1 MHRALTETRP
11 ALRPAPG
18 ATAPRQRLEAAFRGG
33 AHRREEEGWR
43 RERAHA
49 HSAQRW
55 RRRPSYR
62 QRASGFQWE
71 EGKFTEHQYQ
81 ELEWGMRN
89 NRERESVSLQLR
101 LNLSLSARARE
112 PWQAVFTQPLAHS
125 VTARWVPPSSEE
137 SLCLLP
143 PQRSTGCHT
152 THLPAD
158 SQLCLSSWAL
168 FLYIKQENSSEH
180 SSSSHLLPLSDQSFR
195 NSVHLN
201 YLGIF

>member
-18 ATAPRQRLEAAFRGG
+18 GQRHGSAWKQRS
-33 AHRREEEGWR
+33 EEERTGGR
-43 RERAHA
+43 RKADAGSARAR
-49 HSAQRW
+49 AQRTARATPSLLQSKSVRFPM
-55 RRRPSYR
+55 RRGKVYR
-62 QRASGFQWE
+62 TPVSR
-71 EGKFTEHQYQ
+71 T
-81 ELEWGMRN
+81 GMRN

-125 VTARWVPPSSEE
+125 VTARWVPPSSED

-201 YLGIF
+201 